1 MAGPAADAAAA
12 EREAARRA
20 RQRELQQQA
29 LALRAQGGE
38 YVPSKRKRKTLER
51 RKFEARDSERHA
63 AHNKKRRAAQKKVK
77 KQRAEAPPVVIVP
90 IFWKGEAGQRAK
102 VLSVCADVE
111 KLLGEA
117 GTSTVVDAGKKY
129 TPGQKFAHWEHR
141 GVRLRVEVGP
151 REAARGCC
159 TLARTFEPG
168 EPAKRVSGVG
178 IDADLPRKLDSLRDV
193 KDEESV
199 GDLGGDSIKD
209 GANGSSVVAR
219 GSARSSGDQLD
230 DDFVDDTVS
239 DNDDETAPAPRGP
252 KKKKRKGAAED
263 PPGWD
268 AAGAPS
274 PKAMARKARQV
285 KF

>member
-29 LALRAQGGE
+29 LALRAQGAE

-63 AHNKKRRAAQKKVK
+63 AHNKKRRAAQKKAK
-77 KQRAEAPPVVIVP
+77 KEKAAAPPVVIVP

-111 KLLGEA
+111 KLLGES

-129 TPGQKFAHWEHR
+129 TPGQKFAHWEHK

-151 REAARGCC
+151 REAARACC

-168 EPAKRVSGVG
+168 EPARRVSGVG
-178 IDADLPRKLDSLRDV
+178 IDADLPRKLASLREM
-193 KDEESV
+193 KEEGSV
-199 GDLGGDSIKD
+199 GDLGGPIED
-209 GANGSSVVAR
+209 GANGPSVAR
-219 GSARSSGDQLD
+219 ASARSSGDQLD
-230 DDFVDDTVS
+230 DDFVDGAS
-239 DNDDETAPAPRGP
+239 GDDETSPAPSQP
-252 KKKKRKGAAED
+252 KNKKKRKAGAEA

-268 AAGAPS
+268 AASAPS
-274 PKAMARKARQV
+274 PKVGKARQV